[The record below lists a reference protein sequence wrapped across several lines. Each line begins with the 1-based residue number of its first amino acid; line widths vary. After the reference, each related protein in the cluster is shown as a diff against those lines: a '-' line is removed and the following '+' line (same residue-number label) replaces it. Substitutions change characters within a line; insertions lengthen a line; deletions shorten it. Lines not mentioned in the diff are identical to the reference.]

1 MRLKAYIALLLV
13 ILMYSGNILVG
24 KAINELP
31 PFTIAFGR
39 LTVAFVMLT
48 PFGFLQAV
56 KDKNLYL
63 QYKLPLLIMTLTGI
77 TFFSSFIYSAL
88 QFTSS
93 TNVSI
98 LETVI
103 PALTVVLSVWFL
115 KENITLVQWLGVIIS
130 FAGAVLVI
138 AEGNLTFLAQ
148 HTPNKGDIIMIAA
161 IIFWAIYSLHVK
173 QYMHNFRIFGII
185 WLMTGMS
192 VLILLPIVMIEW
204 SITGIPDI
212 FQTGKLAG
220 IFYLGICPSFIAL
233 ILYSRSVMIL
243 GAGKASIMLNLLP
256 VFTMLGAF
264 FLLNENISFYQ
275 ILGSII
281 VIAGVTM
288 TIRLKTT

>member
-1 MRLKAYIALLLV
+1 MRLKAYIAMLLV

-31 PFTIAFGR
+31 PFTIALGR
-39 LTVAFVMLT
+39 LTVAFIMLT

-63 QYKLPLLIMTLTGI
+63 QYKHPLLIMTLTGI

-93 TNVSI
+93 ANVSI

-115 KENITLVQWLGVIIS
+115 KEKIIPIQWLGVVIS
-130 FAGAVLVI
+130 FAGAVWVV
-138 AEGNLTFLAQ
+138 ADGNLTFLVQ

-185 WLMTGMS
+185 WFMTGIS
-192 VLILLPIVMIEW
+192 VIILLPIVMIEW
-204 SITGIPDI
+204 SITGIPNI
-212 FQTGKLAG
+212 FQAGKLAG
-220 IFYLGICPSFIAL
+220 IFYLGIFPSFIAL
-233 ILYSRSVMIL
+233 ILYSRSVIVL
-243 GAGKASIMLNLLP
+243 GAGKASVMLNLLP
-256 VFTMLGAF
+256 VFTMLGAY
-264 FLLNENISFYQ
+264 FLLNENISISQ
-275 ILGSII
+275 ILGSLI
-281 VIAGVTM
+281 VISGVTM
-288 TIRLKTT
+288 TIQLKRD